1 MWRFILARGV
11 PVCSLYAAGYT
22 SLGPRRATVPNPRLR
37 LPDGSYLPAHLLPD
51 PADERL
57 SRSEAHDK

>member
-1 MWRFILARGV
+1 VWRFIRAREV

-22 SLGPRRATVPNPRLR
+22 SLGPRRATVPNPKLR
-37 LPDGSYLPAHLLPD
+37 REDGSYLPAHLLPD

-57 SRSEAHDK
+57 SRAEH